1 MIYTYAY
8 PRPSVTVDII
18 IISEN
23 KDYILLIERGNEPF
37 KNQWALPGG
46 FVDMDEDI
54 EISAYRE
61 LKEETSISDIE
72 LDQFRAYGKP
82 GRDPR
87 GRTISIVYFG
97 ILKNDQQDI
106 AAGDDAKNLQWFNIN
121 KLPELAFDHSQ
132 IISDFKQKSS
142 FN

>member
-132 IISDFKQKSS
+132 IISDFKQKKLL
-142 FN
+142 

>member
-18 IISEN
+18 VIDKNEGR
-23 KDYILLIERGNEPF
+23 ILLIERGNEPF
-37 KNQWALPGG
+37 KNRWALPGG

-54 EISAYRE
+54 HVSAYRE
-61 LKEETSISDIE
+61 LKEETSLSDIE

-106 AAGDDAKNLQWFNIN
+106 QAGDDAKNTQWFSLN

-132 IISDFKQKSS
+132 IISDFIQKKLL
-142 FN
+142 